1 MSGRRER
8 RGYLILKTAL
18 SSVNLKPLCLSIT
31 SSKTISAKN
40 AIYTYLSRTFHIE
53 SHINTWPHRDPSCSL
68 SVPLPAC
75 ASKDLNN
82 GSFCLKGALEPTTTE
97 SSSQSMN
104 TVDAQ
109 LVFSDRFAAPVKISA
124 FRKGWNMTRQH
135 EDDLSSSCLNH
146 KPKIFSLMSKRVK
159 TENLHI

>member
-1 MSGRRER
+1 M
-8 RGYLILKTAL
+8 T
-18 SSVNLKPLCLSIT
+18 
-31 SSKTISAKN
+31 
-40 AIYTYLSRTFHIE
+40 
-53 SHINTWPHRDPSCSL
+53 HRDPSCSL

-82 GSFCLKGALEPTTTE
+82 GSFCLKGALEPTKTE

-124 FRKGWNMTRQH
+124 FRKG
-135 EDDLSSSCLNH
+135 
-146 KPKIFSLMSKRVK
+146 
-159 TENLHI
+159 